1 MIESSFTLTQ
11 NVLEKSLNATSKR
24 WNVLNNNIAN
34 ATTPN
39 FKRSDVTFAAQM
51 DRALSSQQDPYPFKA
66 KASSSKHIPFFEKV
80 DYKTVDAKLQV
91 EFYNES
97 QNNGNNVDIEF
108 ETAESAKTALLY
120 EATTG
125 MIARNYN
132 LINMLLK

>member
-1 MIESSFTLTQ
+1 MESSFTLTQ
-11 NVLEKSLNATSKR
+11 NVLEKSLDASVKR
-24 WNVLNNNIAN
+24 WNVLNHNIAN

-51 DRALSSQQDPYPFKA
+51 DRALSSQQNPYPFEA
-66 KASSSKHIPFFEKV
+66 KQMNEKHIPFFEKA
-80 DYKTVDAKLQV
+80 DYKSVQPKVQLEYYT
-91 EFYNES
+91 ET
-97 QNNGNNVDIEF
+97 QNSGNNVDIEY

-132 LINMLLK
+132 TINMLLK